1 MKHRWSRVIDFLGK
15 TIECRCGRIHSI
27 PSIDIVCEN
36 NLSERL
42 ADFFENP
49 LFIVDE
55 NTFSLVNIPE
65 ENTFILKDPN
75 RVMATMENV
84 RKILSLLKD
93 KDYRHIV
100 SIGSGT
106 LTDIARYS
114 AFISKK
120 GFSCFPTAPS
130 VDAYTSSVAPL
141 LVEGVKKTL
150 DAKIPEKILIDPEVL
165 VNSPTDL
172 LRAGLGDIA
181 AKVTARLDW
190 VLSNFLT
197 GEDICNFVWD
207 DIKDLLKEVMKDTKK
222 VLQRDQSAIMK
233 LMKTQLISG
242 LNITIVGNSRPASGA
257 EHLISHVL
265 EMYQECRGKVPL
277 FHGLQVAI
285 GTYVTLK
292 AYESLMQDIQFAKDK
307 LPLEEK
313 KKLLVDFFGIQIA
326 DEFQKIYLHKKRVEK
341 INIEDIKKSIET
353 LYLQYHSVLQSS
365 LLDIGVEELFSKYDK
380 NFIKNAII
388 VSTMIR
394 DRYTVLDLFD
404 QYEILNGFCNWFIEQ
419 L

>member
-1 MKHRWSRVIDFLGK
+1 MIDFLGRI
-15 TIECRCGRIHSI
+15 IECSCGKFHKT
-27 PSIDIVCEN
+27 PTIDIICHN

-42 ADFFENP
+42 ADFFENA
-49 LFIVDE
+49 LFIADE
-55 NTFSLVNIPE
+55 NTFSLVNIPK
-65 ENTFILKDPN
+65 ENTFILKDSN

-84 RKILSLLKD
+84 HKLLSFLED

-114 AFISKK
+114 AFISRK

-130 VDAYTSSVAPL
+130 VDAYTSFVAPL

-150 DAKIPEKILIDPEVL
+150 DAKVPEKILIDPEVL
-165 VNSPTDL
+165 TDSPTDL

-242 LNITIVGNSRPASGA
+242 LNITIMGNSRPASGA
-257 EHLISHVL
+257 EHLISHVF
-265 EMYQECRGKVPL
+265 EMYQECRGKIPL
-277 FHGLQVAI
+277 FHGLQVAV

-307 LPLEEK
+307 IPLEDK
-313 KKLLVDFFGIQIA
+313 KKLLVDFFGMQIA

-341 INIEDIKKSIET
+341 VNIEDVKKSLET
-353 LYLQYHSVLQSS
+353 LYLQYHSVLQAS
-365 LLDIGVEELFSKYDK
+365 LLDIGVKELLSKYDK

-388 VSTMIR
+388 VSTMTR
-394 DRYTVLDLFD
+394 DRYTILDLFD
-404 QYEILNGFCNWFIEQ
+404 QHEILNDFCNWFIEQ